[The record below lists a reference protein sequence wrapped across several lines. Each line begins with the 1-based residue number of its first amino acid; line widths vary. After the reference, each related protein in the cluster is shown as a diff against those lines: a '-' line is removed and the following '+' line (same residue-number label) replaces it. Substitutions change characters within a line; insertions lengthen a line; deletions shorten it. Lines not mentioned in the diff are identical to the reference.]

1 VPILLGTFILAASAV
16 SAADAD
22 RIYSIIFIVVAFS
35 VFVQGGLVP
44 SVARWCRVPMRIVE
58 QEPWSLGVRLR
69 QEPQGMQ
76 RFVVAGGAPAA
87 GRTIDELN
95 LDEDVW
101 ISMLLRDGLLVTV
114 RGDTVIRAGD
124 EIVVLTDPEQ
134 GSDPARWFRAA

>member
-1 VPILLGTFILAASAV
+1 
-16 SAADAD
+16 
-22 RIYSIIFIVVAFS
+22 
-35 VFVQGGLVP
+35 
-44 SVARWCRVPMRIVE
+44 
-58 QEPWSLGVRLR
+58 
-69 QEPQGMQ
+69 MQ
-76 RFVVAGGAPAA
+76 RFVVAGGALAA

-101 ISMLLRDGLLVTV
+101 VSMLLREGLLVTV